1 MTQPCIQTL
10 QTMVSRIKSLVVVF
24 FNISWLSWQFVG
36 DGKGRE
42 QEAEDLQ
49 GSLSLFGCLV

>member
-1 MTQPCIQTL
+1 
-10 QTMVSRIKSLVVVF
+10 MVSRIKSLAVVF
-24 FNISWLSWQFVG
+24 FNISLLSWQFVG

>member
-10 QTMVSRIKSLVVVF
+10 QTMVSRIKSLAVVF
-24 FNISWLSWQFVG
+24 FDISLLSWQFVG